1 MVATPTTC
9 TGQADL
15 YDNMPFC
22 KGQKSLPGIR
32 HHIYGIPKRDVLTY
46 PVIGGNAAAS
56 LDKVSSYAGNFA
68 LVADKFWHKVDIV
81 PNDGQVKVESQGS
94 YGSKTFKVTT
104 TVNIP
109 GTEEK
114 ASGYIAEANNE
125 EMLYLVP
132 QRNGKY
138 RLIGSEAFTPEL
150 KLSQDTGKASTDAM
164 MSILHL
170 SILERLLH
178 LTEKL
183 AVQMVNLLLPYL
195 LVSKC
200 IPNIN

>member
-1 MVATPTTC
+1 MTATPTTC

-46 PVIGGNAAAS
+46 PVIGGGAAAS
-56 LDKVSSYAGNFA
+56 LDKVASYTGNFA
-68 LVADKFWHKVDIV
+68 LVADKLWHKVDIV
-81 PNDGQVKVESQGS
+81 PNDGEVKVESQGS
-94 YGSKTFKVTT
+94 YGSKTFKETV

-114 ASGYIAEANNE
+114 ATGYIAEANNE

-150 KLSQDTGKASTDAM
+150 KLGQDTGKVATDANQT
-164 MSILHL
+164 SIEMTCDDEYPAPFYPGEIVT
-170 SILERLLH
+170 SDGKISGADGKVI
-178 LTEKL
+178 TVP
-183 AVQMVNLLLPYL
+183 AG
-195 LVSKC
+195 
-200 IPNIN
+200 